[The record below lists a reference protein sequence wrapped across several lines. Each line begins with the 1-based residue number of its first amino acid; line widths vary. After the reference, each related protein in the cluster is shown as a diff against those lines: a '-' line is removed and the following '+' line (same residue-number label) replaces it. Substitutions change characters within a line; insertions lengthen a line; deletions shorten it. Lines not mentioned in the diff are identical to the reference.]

1 MSVIEENHIGEYF
14 DSQIEGERIMQQKN
28 TLLKMLKLR
37 DKIQSKED

>member
-14 DSQIEGERIMQQKN
+14 DSQIEGERKQQQKD

-37 DKIQSKED
+37 DKIHSKDD